1 MPKIIVQ
8 KDTEI
13 VKTYN
18 LPGKDIITIGSS
30 SGCDVPIEDP
40 VVAAEQAKLV
50 LKDDGFHLQ
59 LVTHIPPVFVT
70 GERVEGDVKLED
82 GDTVRIEEYNLILN
96 ILEGEVKVVEEVPP
110 PPPPEPKPEPPP
122 PPEPKPETAAPEPVA
137 QKKDVIQDAINDVLK
152 EKEKLSESDKI
163 RLAEEERARQEAEVK
178 QQPGQESKPAPPPPP
193 KPAPPEK
200 ENISVVKT
208 QEIQIEPAEPEPP
221 PPPPKPEPKPKPPPP
236 KPEPKPEPPPPKPEP
251 KPEPEPEPPPAPEPE
266 PEPSGQGDDRK
277 TKVLPQMDSA
287 PEAQSA
293 PQAPPQQRKKDKYLL
308 AVSGPHKG
316 EQFKLKEAANSI
328 GRDRQ
333 KNDIVIRLQ
342 SDGCVD
348 KSISR
353 QHAMVEYREGRFFLS
368 DKNSQMRTKL
378 NGRTLSTNDILPLGV
393 GDLVEICS
401 IKEGTIFR
409 FAEEGRLDFSPP
421 DAERRPSVAGNKNMI
436 PFIIIGAA
444 IVVVVIILILLLK

>member
-18 LPGKDIITIGSS
+18 LPGKDVITIGSS

-50 LKDDGFHLQ
+50 LREDGFHLQ

-96 ILEGEVKVVEEVPP
+96 ILEGEVKVVKEEPPPPP
-110 PPPPEPKPEPPP
+110 PPPPEPPAREPEPE
-122 PPEPKPETAAPEPVA
+122 PEKAAPEPA
-137 QKKDVIQDAINDVLK
+137 PPKKDVVQDAINGVLK

-163 RLAEEERARQEAEVK
+163 RLAEEEKARREASVK
-178 QQPGQESKPAPPPPP
+178 QALVQEP
-193 KPAPPEK
+193 KP
-200 ENISVVKT
+200 V
-208 QEIQIEPAEPEPP
+208 PP
-221 PPPPKPEPKPKPPPP
+221 PPPPKPEPPKEEDIAVVKTQEIRIEPDAPEPASPPPPAPP
-236 KPEPKPEPPPPKPEP
+236 KPEPKPEPPPPPPP
-251 KPEPEPEPPPAPEPE
+251 KPEPAPEPPPVPKPAAKAEE
-266 PEPSGQGDDRK
+266 RK
-277 TKVLPQMDSA
+277 TKVLPQMDAA
-287 PEAQSA
+287 PEAQPA
-293 PQAPPQQRKKDKYLL
+293 AQARPEQRKRDKYLL

-316 EQFKLKEAANSI
+316 EQFKLTEGENSI

-333 KNDIVIRLQ
+333 KNEIVIRLQ

-353 QHAMVEYREGRFFLS
+353 RHALVEFRDGRYFLS

-378 NGRTLSTNDILPLGV
+378 NGRTLSTSDVLPLGE
-393 GDLVEICS
+393 GDLIEICS
-401 IKEGTIFR
+401 MKESTILR

-421 DAERRPSVAGNKNMI
+421 DSERRSSAAGGRNMM

-444 IVVVVIILILLLK
+444 VVIIVVILILLLK